1 MNEITKPSLPNA
13 RGSVSKSE
21 QFVKFIIELIQNDNG
36 AAAALKH
43 ADNPAT
49 EYQSWEYLARL
60 PFIDIDKDYE
70 RLPYAT
76 IACAMAKAKIEREGS
91 VHIGEAIARCYEDG
105 NNSDQAKAKLRR
117 LLACD
122 SVEEV
127 CRVLRPLFSLI
138 SSKAGTQ
145 LKYAALLKDL
155 RDFHFNDQR
164 VKSKWAQ
171 NFYRHY
177 TTDEA
182 SV

>member
-1 MNEITKPSLPNA
+1 MSEIAKPN
-13 RGSVSKSE
+13 KSQ
-21 QFVKFIIELIQNDNG
+21 QFVKFIIELIHKDNG
-36 AAAALKH
+36 AAAALKR

-60 PFIDIDKDYE
+60 PFIDIDKNYE

-76 IACAMAKAKIEREGS
+76 IACAMAKAKAEQNGS
-91 VHIGEAIARCYEDG
+91 VRIGAAIAQCYDDG
-105 NNSDQAKAKLRR
+105 NNSDQAKTKLRR

-122 SVEEV
+122 SVEEI

-138 SSKAGTQ
+138 HSKAGIQ
-145 LKYAALLKDL
+145 LDYADLLQDL
-155 RDFHFNDQR
+155 YWFHNNNQR

-177 TTDEA
+177 STDETDL
-182 SV
+182 